1 MKDKI
6 NLSWA
11 SVDDMVESLRH
22 DIKRQIVEHDLKLD
36 GIIGIARGGLVPAVM
51 LSHALGIRQF
61 TTVRAKQYDDETHR
75 AGQMVT
81 SLDGS
86 LGLDYEGRYLI
97 VDDIVDTGNT
107 LRFFRGVLPNSL
119 TCALVANRAPME
131 QNLVD
136 FVARPNPEDQ
146 WIVFPWEV
154 A

>member
-1 MKDKI
+1 MRDKI
-6 NLSWA
+6 HLSWS
-11 SVDDMVESLRH
+11 SVDDMVSSLRH
-22 DIKRQIVEHDLKLD
+22 DIKHQIVEHDLKLD

-51 LSHALGIRQF
+51 LSHALGIRHLA
-61 TTVRAKQYDDETHR
+61 TVWAKQYDDGTQQ

-86 LGLDYEGRYLI
+86 LGLKYEGRYLI